1 MVGADWF
8 GRRVEKPRKPHKDKY
23 LPYTG
28 KHIERLMIR
37 DVAMATLRNNHG
49 WTITQLCLAFKLS
62 RWQVVRVLDS
72 IEEAERLV
80 LR

>member
-1 MVGADWF
+1 MIGADRN
-8 GRRVEKPRKPHKDKY
+8 GKKVEKPRKPHKDKH
-23 LPYTG
+23 LPFTG
-28 KHIERLMIR
+28 SHVERLMVR
-37 DVAMATLRNNHG
+37 DVAMATLRNQHG
-49 WTITQLCLAFKLS
+49 WTITQLCRAFNLS